1 MKNPD
6 DSSAAVC
13 FKLGLL
19 LISVAVVLYTADL
32 VALIL
37 MNAAAVLLCLLFS
50 DLFDEILSVILRIA
64 VGFPLLLLIYIISEW
79 DASKSAASAV
89 ALGSLGAALFI
100 LKIHFVVW
108 ANLLFVR
115 TTEPQQ
121 LVLALGK
128 LRVPSELR
136 LMIVI
141 ILRFFPV
148 MFEEATAVYH
158 AQSVRGFEI
167 RRALNPANWLPLTV
181 PLAVNVMKK
190 SHDLAMV
197 LELKGV
203 FKAE

>member
-1 MKNPD
+1 MKNLD
-6 DSSAAVC
+6 DSAAAVW

-32 VALIL
+32 VVLIF
-37 MNAAAVLLCLLFS
+37 MNASAVLLCLLFS

-64 VGFPLLLLIYIISEW
+64 VGFPFLLLIYIISEW
-79 DASKSAASAV
+79 DGWGSAASAAV
-89 ALGSLGAALFI
+89 RGSLGAALFM

-108 ANLLFVR
+108 TNLLFVR
-115 TTEPQQ
+115 TTEPRP

-128 LRVPSELR
+128 LRVPRELC

-167 RRALNPANWLPLTV
+167 RRALNPGNWLPLTV

-203 FKAE
+203 FKAD